1 MIYKLF
7 QVQGNKQMQFT
18 TVICQFPVIMP
29 IIHKTL
35 SLEIQT
41 YLLSVTPIIR
51 GPPFLSSPHPNSTP
65 TSTTCLPLPI
75 LESVCKQISNSSH
88 TGGEKKK
95 NKAKR
100 EFLKE
105 SNGHS
110 FVCRSLRRPQS
121 SYGSISRH
129 DQSLYL
135 TIPTM
140 V

>member
-35 SLEIQT
+35 SLEIQI

-65 TSTTCLPLPI
+65 TSTTRLPLPI

-88 TGGEKKK
+88 TGGGKK
-95 NKAKR
+95 KAKR